1 MACQDLIKACGFLL
15 IATAFGG
22 CAYAPGMNVDTAPSQ
37 FYAQTEAG
45 PTEQG
50 GYRLIPI
57 TTAVV
62 VASQEKFAREK
73 AALPPVDD
81 SWFRSDKD
89 YAYRIGP
96 QDALSIVVWDHPE
109 LGIPVVADNRATAAL
124 HTVNS
129 DGGLY
134 FPYAGQIHV
143 SGLTTDEIRQLL
155 TERLGPYIKNPQVSV
170 AVSDYRSQKI
180 FVTGQVAKP
189 GRVPVTDVPVRL
201 VDAVNQAGG
210 PTELA
215 DLHNVEVIR
224 GDQQVTVD
232 LKAVFEEGNVRLNLQ
247 LRDGD
252 IVHVGD
258 RIDKRV
264 FVMGEVRKPGSY
276 YPNDGHISL
285 VDALQM
291 AEGVNQET
299 SDRRRIFVIRLSDE
313 ATSVY
318 HLDISRPEA
327 LMLATNFTLVPQ
339 DVVFVAP
346 AGLTEWN
353 RVIRSLLPTAQL
365 GNQVSQ

>member
-1 MACQDLIKACGFLL
+1 MAYQDLVRACGFAM
-15 IATAFGG
+15 ISVAFGG
-22 CAYAPGMNVDTAPSQ
+22 CAYAPGMNVETAPSQ
-37 FYAQTEAG
+37 FYAETEPG
-45 PTEQG
+45 PIEQD
-50 GYRLIPI
+50 GYRLIPM

-62 VASQEKFAREK
+62 TSQTKSALEEAASPQ
-73 AALPPVDD
+73 VDD
-81 SWFRSDKD
+81 SWLRPDQG
-89 YAYRIGP
+89 YGYRVGP
-96 QDALSIVVWDHPE
+96 QDVLSIVVWDHPE
-109 LGIPVVADNRATAAL
+109 LGIPVVSDNRATSAL

-129 DGGLY
+129 EGGLY
-134 FPYAGQIHV
+134 FPYAGQIRA

-155 TERLGPYIKNPQVSV
+155 TDRLRPYIKNPQISV
-170 AVSDYRSQKI
+170 TVADYRSQKV

-201 VDAVNQAGG
+201 VDAVNQGGG

-224 GDQQVTVD
+224 GDRQVTVD
-232 LKAVFEEGNVRLNLQ
+232 LKAVFEEGYVRLNLQ
-247 LRDGD
+247 LQDGD

-258 RIDKRV
+258 RMDKRV

-276 YPNDGHISL
+276 YPRDGRLSL
-285 VDALQM
+285 ADALQM

-299 SDRRRIFVIRLSDE
+299 SDRRRIFVIRSGDRE
-313 ATSVY
+313 TEVY
-318 HLDISRPEA
+318 HLDTTRPEA
-327 LMLATNFTLVPQ
+327 LALATMFSLAPQ

-353 RVIRSLLPTAQL
+353 RVIRSLLPTAQF